1 MATEIVSF
9 ICLDLVG
16 DIETVDLLK
25 VFAVTIAK
33 SRQLVVSLTLLA
45 LQASVGVI
53 RDLLLM
59 LNSLDVDVTI

>member
-1 MATEIVSF
+1 MATKIVSF
-9 ICLDLVG
+9 IGLDLVG

-33 SRQLVVSLTLLA
+33 SGQLVVGLTLLA